1 VTERVRVVVMG
12 ADEAEPPPGIGALE
26 GRVDLR
32 FAATREAL
40 ANSIADAGAIFAWR
54 ANRELLPYAW
64 DEARRLRWIHSAS
77 AGVDALL
84 FAELVESDVVLTNA
98 RGVFDEAM
106 AEYVIGL
113 LLSFAKGLVGVVDR
127 QRRGEWLHRETEQLA
142 GRHVLVVGVGSIGR
156 AIGRAALAM
165 GMQVRG
171 VGRTSR
177 PGDDVFGVVLGAEE
191 LFDALGW
198 ADAVVDV
205 LPGSAGT
212 RHIFGAEA
220 FAAMQP
226 SARFV
231 NVGRGSTVDEAAL
244 VDALRSGGI
253 AGAALDV
260 FEQEPLPPES
270 PLWDLP
276 GVIVSPHMSG
286 DVTGWQA
293 AGVELFAENLD
304 LFLAGRPLRN
314 VVDKRLGFVPG
325 T

>member
-1 VTERVRVVVMG
+1 VTGLVRVVVMG
-12 ADEAEPPPGIGALE
+12 ADAADPPPGIGTLE
-26 GRVDLR
+26 GVVDLR
-32 FAATREAL
+32 FAATRDAL
-40 ANSIADAGAIFAWR
+40 GSSIADAEVIFAWR
-54 ANRELLPYAW
+54 ANRELLPYVW
-64 DEARRLRWIHSAS
+64 DEAERLRWIHSAS

-84 FAELVESDVVLTNA
+84 FSELVESDVVVTNA

-113 LLSFAKGLVGVVDR
+113 LLMFAKGLVGVVDR
-127 QRRGEWLHRETEQLA
+127 QRRREWLHRETEQLA
-142 GRHVLVVGVGSIGR
+142 GRHLLVVGVGSIGR
-156 AIGRAALAM
+156 AIGRAGLAM

-177 PGDDVFGVVLGAEE
+177 PGDDVFGVVLGAQE
-191 LFDALGW
+191 LLEALGW
-198 ADAVVDV
+198 ADAVVDA
-205 LPGSAGT
+205 LPGSSGT

-231 NVGRGSTVDEAAL
+231 NVGRGSTVDETAL
-244 VDALRSGGI
+244 VDAVRSGGI

-260 FEQEPLPPES
+260 FEEEPLPSES

-286 DVTGWQA
+286 DVAGWKE
-293 AGVELFAENLD
+293 AGVELFMENLD
-304 LFLAGRPLRN
+304 RFLAGRPLRN
-314 VVDKRLGFVPG
+314 VVDKDLGFVPG

>member
-1 VTERVRVVVMG
+1 MTELVHVVVMG
-12 ADEAEPPPGIGALE
+12 ADETEAPPGIGVLA

-40 ANSIADAGAIFAWR
+40 AGSIADADVLFAWR
-54 ANRELLPYAW
+54 ANRDFLPYVW
-64 DEARRLRWIHSAS
+64 GEARRLRWIHSAS
-77 AGVDALL
+77 AGVDGLL
-84 FAELVESDVVLTNA
+84 FPELVESDVILTNA

-113 LLSFAKGLVGVVDR
+113 LLMFAKGLVGVVER
-127 QRRGEWLHRETEQLA
+127 LRGREWLHRETERLA
-142 GRHVLVVGVGSIGR
+142 GQHLLVVGVGSIGR
-156 AIGRAALAM
+156 AIGRAGLAM

-191 LFDALGW
+191 LLDALGW

-205 LPGSAGT
+205 LPGSPST
-212 RHIFGAEA
+212 RHVFGAAA
-220 FAAMQP
+220 FAAMRP

-231 NVGRGSTVDEAAL
+231 NVGRGSTVDEMAL
-244 VDALRSGGI
+244 VDALRSGRIG
-253 AGAALDV
+253 GAALDV
-260 FEQEPLPPES
+260 FEEEPLPPES
-270 PLWDLP
+270 PLWDLA

-286 DVTGWQA
+286 DVSGWKE
-293 AGVELFAENLD
+293 AGVELFIENLD
-304 LFLAGRPLRN
+304 RFIAGRPLRN

>member
-1 VTERVRVVVMG
+1 MTERVRVVVMG

-40 ANSIADAGAIFAWR
+40 ANSIADADAIFAWR
-54 ANRELLPYAW
+54 ANRDLLPHVW
-64 DEARRLRWIHSAS
+64 GEARRLRWIHSAS
-77 AGVDALL
+77 AGVDGLL
-84 FAELVESDVVLTNA
+84 FPDLVESGVVLTNA

-113 LLSFAKGLVGVVDR
+113 LIMFAKGLVGVVDR
-127 QRRGEWLHRETEQLA
+127 QRRRDWVHGETERVRGQHL
-142 GRHVLVVGVGSIGR
+142 LVVGVGSIGR

-191 LFDALGW
+191 LVDALGW

-205 LPGSAGT
+205 LPGSPST
-212 RHIFGAEA
+212 RHIFGAA
-220 FAAMQP
+220 TFAAMRP

-231 NVGRGSTVDEAAL
+231 NVGRGSTVDEVAL

-270 PLWDLP
+270 ALWDLP

-286 DVTGWQA
+286 DVIGWQA
-293 AGVELFAENLD
+293 AGVGLFAENLE
-304 LFLAGRPLRN
+304 LFRAGRPLRN

>member
-1 VTERVRVVVMG
+1 VTELVRVVVMG
-12 ADEAEPPPGIGALE
+12 ADAADPPPGIGTLE
-26 GRVDLR
+26 GAVDLR

-40 ANSIADAGAIFAWR
+40 GSAIADAEVLFAWH
-54 ANRELLPYAW
+54 ANRELLPYVW

-84 FAELVESDVVLTNA
+84 FTELVDSDVVLTNA

-113 LLSFAKGLVGVVDR
+113 LLMFAKGLVGVVDR
-127 QRRGEWLHRETEQLA
+127 QRRREWLHRETERLA
-142 GRHVLVVGVGSIGR
+142 GRRLLVVGVGSIGR
-156 AIGRAALAM
+156 AIGRAGLAM

-191 LFDALGW
+191 LLEALGW

-212 RHIFGAEA
+212 RHIFAAEA

-231 NVGRGSTVDEAAL
+231 NVGRGSTVDESAL

-260 FEQEPLPPES
+260 FEEEPLPPES

-286 DVTGWQA
+286 DVAGWKE
-293 AGVELFAENLD
+293 AGVELFIENLD
-304 LFLAGRPLRN
+304 RFLAGRTLRN
-314 VVDKRLGFVPG
+314 VVDKHLGFVPG
-325 T
+325 I

>member
-1 VTERVRVVVMG
+1 VTGLVRVVVMG
-12 ADEAEPPPGIGALE
+12 ADAADPPPGIGTLD
-26 GRVDLR
+26 GVVDLR

-40 ANSIADAGAIFAWR
+40 GTSITDAEVIFAWR
-54 ANRELLPYAW
+54 ANRELLPYVW
-64 DEARRLRWIHSAS
+64 GEAERLRWIHSAS

-84 FAELVESDVVLTNA
+84 FSELVESDVVVTNA

-113 LLSFAKGLVGVVDR
+113 LLMFAKGLVGVVDR
-127 QRRGEWLHRETEQLA
+127 QRRREWLHRETEPLA
-142 GRHVLVVGVGSIGR
+142 GRHLLVVGVGSIGR
-156 AIGRAALAM
+156 AIGRAGLAM

-171 VGRTSR
+171 VGRSSR

-191 LFDALGW
+191 LLDALGW

-212 RHIFGAEA
+212 RHIFGAKA

-231 NVGRGSTVDEAAL
+231 NVGRGSTVDETAL
-244 VDALRSGGI
+244 VDAVRSGGI

-260 FEQEPLPPES
+260 FEEEPLAPES

-286 DVTGWQA
+286 DVAGWKE
-293 AGVELFAENLD
+293 AGVELFIENLD
-304 LFLAGRPLRN
+304 RFLAGRPLRN
-314 VVDKRLGFVPG
+314 VVDKDLGFVPG

>member
-1 VTERVRVVVMG
+1 VTESVRVVVMG
-12 ADEAEPPPGIGALE
+12 ADAADPPPGIDTLE
-26 GRVDLR
+26 GIVDLR

-40 ANSIADAGAIFAWR
+40 GSSIADADVVFAWR
-54 ANRELLPYAW
+54 ANRELLPYVW

-84 FAELVESDVVLTNA
+84 FTELVESDVVLTNA

-106 AEYVIGL
+106 AEYVIGIL
-113 LLSFAKGLVGVVDR
+113 LMFAKGLAGVVER
-127 QRRGEWLHRETEQLA
+127 QRRREWLHRETEQLA
-142 GRHVLVVGVGSIGR
+142 GRHMLVVGVGSIGR
-156 AIGRAALAM
+156 AIGRAGLAM

-171 VGRTSR
+171 VGRSSR

-191 LFDALGW
+191 LLDALGW

-212 RHIFGAEA
+212 QHIFGAEA

-244 VDALRSGGI
+244 VDAVRSGGI

-260 FEQEPLPPES
+260 FEEEPLPSES

-276 GVIVSPHMSG
+276 GMIVSPHMSG
-286 DVTGWQA
+286 DVAGWKE
-293 AGVELFAENLD
+293 AGVELFIENLD
-304 LFLAGRPLRN
+304 RFLAGRPLRN
-314 VVDKRLGFVPG
+314 VVDKDLGFVPG